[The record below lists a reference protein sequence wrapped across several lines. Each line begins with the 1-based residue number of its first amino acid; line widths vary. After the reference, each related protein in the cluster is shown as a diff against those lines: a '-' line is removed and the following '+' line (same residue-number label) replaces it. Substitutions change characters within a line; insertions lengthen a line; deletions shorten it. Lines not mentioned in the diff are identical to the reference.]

1 MTITLVVGAGSGIGR
16 AVATGLAAAGH
27 RLALVDIDAHRLDET
42 AEATRT
48 SQQPVTTHV
57 LDVRDRDAVFSA
69 VTEIESTVGPIT
81 SLAHVAGILDTGN
94 ILDSGL
100 EEFREVF
107 DVNFFGLLNVVQA
120 VGREMRQRR
129 GGSIVVVGS
138 NSAGVPRM
146 SMGAYGSA
154 KAASTMLTR
163 ILGLELAQYG
173 IRANIVAPG
182 STDTEMQRSMWEDP
196 SDDNNARG
204 VIDGDLAT
212 YKVGI
217 PLGRIASPE
226 DVADAIEFLLST
238 RARHITMQSLY
249 VDGGA
254 TLRA

>member
-1 MTITLVVGAGSGIGR
+1 MNQPVSVVVGAGRGIGR
-16 AVATGLAAAGH
+16 AVAFRLAAEGH
-27 RLALVDIDAHRLDET
+27 RLALLDVDEPSLKATAAEIVGATAYAVDVTDSET
-42 AEATRT
+42 VDRTVAEIEAT
-48 SQQPVTTHV
+48 Q
-57 LDVRDRDAVFSA
+57 
-69 VTEIESTVGPIT
+69 GPIR
-81 SLAHVAGILDTGN
+81 SLAHVAAVLHTGS
-94 ILDSGL
+94 ILDSDP
-100 EEFREVF
+100 REWRATYEVNVF
-107 DVNFFGLLNVVQA
+107 GVLHVVRA
-120 VGREMRQRR
+120 VGRVMRERR
-129 GGSIVVVGS
+129 SGSIVVVGS

-146 SMGAYGSA
+146 SMGAYGSS

-182 STDTEMQRSMWEDP
+182 STDTDMQRGLWIDP
-196 SDDNNARG
+196 ADDAGARP

-217 PLGRIASPE
+217 PLGRIASA
-226 DVADAIEFLLST
+226 ADIADSVEFLLSD